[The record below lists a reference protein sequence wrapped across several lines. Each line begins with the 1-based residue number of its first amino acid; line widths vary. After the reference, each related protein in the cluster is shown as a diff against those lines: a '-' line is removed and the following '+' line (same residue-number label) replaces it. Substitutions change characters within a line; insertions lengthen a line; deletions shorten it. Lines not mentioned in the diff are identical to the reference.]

1 MKEFENIIFNL
12 RVFGL
17 SESIVASG
25 YSMAEEV
32 NRDLDTPKDS
42 DIKRARV
49 LAHQAPNSGEDNYLN
64 GIIAQFDLHCSIKMW
79 VELQRY
85 HFIDFV
91 TSQSTIHK
99 INALKIDENCNS
111 YVTEEAKNLLKKLQ
125 KEYAENPSEE
135 KLLKLLYNIPTGF
148 SYTARMTTNYRQLKT
163 IYNQRKNHKLPEW
176 RAFCEYLKN
185 FPKFYDLIYEDHH
198 KKVEEKA

>member
-1 MKEFENIIFNL
+1 MKEFENIISNL
-12 RVFGL
+12 RVLGL

-111 YVTEEAKNLLKKLQ
+111 YVTEEAKNLLKNYRKSMQKILQ
-125 KEYAENPSEE
+125 KKSC
-135 KLLKLLYNIPTGF
+135 L
-148 SYTARMTTNYRQLKT
+148 NYFIIFRQDSHT
-163 IYNQRKNHKLPEW
+163 QP
-176 RAFCEYLKN
+176 A
-185 FPKFYDLIYEDHH
+185 
-198 KKVEEKA
+198 